1 MRARLRPAL
10 LFLLVVVGAFALG
23 GCEEEE
29 LEEGSTLIIDDDR
42 TTGSTVTV
50 FYALGAG
57 TPLSATV
64 GVGQTTKLSVASG
77 TYTVTFDDDGTAG
90 VSAGDTVQ
98 AGVVVQ
104 TGLITTVEYAGEDDS
119 GVIGPNLHANG

>member
-1 MRARLRPAL
+1 MRTRVSL
-10 LFLLVVVGAFALG
+10 LSLSVLLAGACALG
-23 GCEEEE
+23 GCKNEQQPI
-29 LEEGSTLIIDDDR
+29 EGDTLIIDDDR
-42 TTGSTVTV
+42 TSGATVTV
-50 FYALGAG
+50 FYALGVSA
-57 TPLSATV
+57 PLSTTVTV
-64 GVGQTTKLSVASG
+64 GGSTKLIVASG

-104 TGLITTVEYAGEDDS
+104 SGRVTTVEYAGEDDT

>member
-1 MRARLRPAL
+1 MPAHLRPAL
-10 LFLLVVVGAFALG
+10 LSLLVIAGALTVG

-29 LEEGSTLIIDDDR
+29 LDEGSTLIIDDDR
-42 TTGSTVTV
+42 TTGTDVTV
-50 FYALGAG
+50 FYALGTS
-57 TPLSATV
+57 TPLSTTITV
-64 GVGQTTKLSVASG
+64 GQGTVLTVASG

-98 AGVVVQ
+98 TGVVVQ
-104 TGLITTVEYAGEDDS
+104 TGRTTTVEYTGEDDT